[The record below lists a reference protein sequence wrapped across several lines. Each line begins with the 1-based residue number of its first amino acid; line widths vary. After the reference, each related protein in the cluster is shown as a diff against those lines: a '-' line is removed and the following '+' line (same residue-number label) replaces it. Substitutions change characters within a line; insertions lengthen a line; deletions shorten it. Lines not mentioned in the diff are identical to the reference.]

1 MNGTANVTRAMTSAG
16 RYYPAQTFIHRL
28 AAEAKIIIITGWA
41 LAALFSD
48 DIGTM
53 LIMLAVAILAMY
65 AAALPA
71 VLLSGPLRATLPFA
85 VLSLVFA
92 AFTIPGHTLAVV
104 IGGLRVTQEGLQTGV
119 LYFLKIFV
127 LVWGASW
134 LTWTTSPL
142 SIANGLAHLIMPL
155 RHVGVPV
162 AEVSLAIALVF
173 RFIPILFS
181 EGARVLKSMRGRGLS
196 WENGSLKLRVRILAK
211 AMVPLFVS
219 TIRQADL
226 MAETLEARGW
236 RGITA
241 LNRERVPWQHWLVTV
256 LALVAILLI
265 TGAGAAFSN
274 LMFGLCARGFT
285 KPEVLHCGHY

>member
-1 MNGTANVTRAMTSAG
+1 MNGTTGVAKAATASG

-28 AAEAKIIIITGWA
+28 AAEAKIIIVTGWA

-53 LIMLAVAILAMY
+53 LIMTVAAMLGMRV
-65 AAALPA
+65 AELPAAL
-71 VLLSGPLRATLPFA
+71 LRGPLRATLPFA

-92 AFTIPGHTLAVV
+92 SLTVPGHTLAV
-104 IGGLRVTQEGLQTGV
+104 IAGGLRVTQEGLQAGA
-119 LYFLKIFV
+119 LYFLKVIV

-134 LTWTTSPL
+134 LTWSTSPL

-155 RHVGVPV
+155 RWVGVPI

-181 EGARVLKSMRGRGLS
+181 EGARVLRAMRGRGLD
-196 WENGSLKLRVRILAK
+196 WESASLRQRVRILSK
-211 AMVPLFVS
+211 AMVPLFAS

-236 RGITA
+236 KGKTA
-241 LNRERVPWQHWLVTV
+241 INRAKVPWQHWVITV

-265 TGAGAAFSN
+265 TRAGAAFSN
-274 LMFGLCARGFT
+274 MLFHA
-285 KPEVLHCGHY
+285 V

>member
-1 MNGTANVTRAMTSAG
+1 MNHNANVTKGMTAAG
-16 RYYPAQTFIHRL
+16 RYYPAQTIFHRL

-53 LIMLAVAILAMY
+53 LIMAVTAMFCMC

-71 VLLSGPLRATLPFA
+71 ALLRGPLRATLPFA

-92 AFTIPGHTLAVV
+92 TFTIPGHTLAVV
-104 IGGLRVTQEGLQTGV
+104 AGGLRVTQEGLHAGV
-119 LYFLKIFV
+119 LYFLKIIV

-155 RHVGVPV
+155 RLVGVRV

-181 EGARVLKSMRGRGLS
+181 EGARVLRAMRGRGLN
-196 WENGSLKLRVRILAK
+196 WESGSLRQRVRILSK

-236 RGITA
+236 RGKTA
-241 LNRERVPWQHWLVTV
+241 INRDKVPWQHWLITV
-256 LALVAILLI
+256 LALVVLFLI
-265 TGAGAAFSN
+265 TRAGTAFSN
-274 LMFGLCARGFT
+274 VLFSLCS
-285 KPEVLHCGHY
+285 LL

>member
-1 MNGTANVTRAMTSAG
+1 MNGTAEVAKALTASG

-28 AAEAKIIIITGWA
+28 AAESKIIIITGWA

-48 DIGTM
+48 DIASM
-53 LIMLAVAILAMY
+53 LIMIVAAMLGMR

-71 VLLSGPLRATLPFA
+71 ALLRGPLRATLPFA

-92 AFTIPGHTLAVV
+92 SFTVPGHTLAV
-104 IGGLRVTQEGLQTGV
+104 IAGGLRITREGLQAGV
-119 LYFLKIFV
+119 LYFLKVIV

-142 SIANGLAHLIMPL
+142 NIANGLAHLIMPL
-155 RHVGVPV
+155 RWVGVPI
-162 AEVSLAIALVF
+162 AEVSLAIALAF

-181 EGARVLKSMRGRGLS
+181 EGERVLRAMRRRGMDWKSA
-196 WENGSLKLRVRILAK
+196 SLRQRVRILSK
-211 AMVPLFVS
+211 AMVPLFAS

-236 RGITA
+236 RGKTVIS
-241 LNRERVPWQHWLVTV
+241 REKVPWPHWLITV

-265 TGAGAAFSN
+265 TRAGTAFSKM
-274 LMFGLCARGFT
+274 LLS
-285 KPEVLHCGHY
+285 L

>member
-1 MNGTANVTRAMTSAG
+1 MNGTADVTRTMTASG

-28 AAEAKIIIITGWA
+28 AAEAKIIIIIGWA

-53 LIMLAVAILAMY
+53 LIMMVAAMLGMC

-71 VLLSGPLRATLPFA
+71 VLLRGPLRATLPFA

-92 AFTIPGHTLAVV
+92 SFTVPGHTMVV
-104 IGGLRVTQEGLQTGV
+104 VAGGLRVTQEGLQAGA
-119 LYFLKIFV
+119 LYFLKVIV

-155 RHVGVPV
+155 RWVGVPI
-162 AEVSLAIALVF
+162 AEVSLAIAMVF

-181 EGARVLKSMRGRGLS
+181 EGARVIKAMRGRGLV
-196 WENGSLKLRVRILAK
+196 WESASLRQRVRILSK
-211 AMVPLFVS
+211 AVVPLFAS

-226 MAETLEARGW
+226 MAEILEARGW
-236 RGITA
+236 RGKTVI
-241 LNRERVPWQHWLVTV
+241 NRDRVPWQQWVITV
-256 LALVAILLI
+256 LALVAIFLM
-265 TGAGAAFSN
+265 TRAGAAFSN
-274 LMFGLCARGFT
+274 MLFRAI
-285 KPEVLHCGHY
+285 